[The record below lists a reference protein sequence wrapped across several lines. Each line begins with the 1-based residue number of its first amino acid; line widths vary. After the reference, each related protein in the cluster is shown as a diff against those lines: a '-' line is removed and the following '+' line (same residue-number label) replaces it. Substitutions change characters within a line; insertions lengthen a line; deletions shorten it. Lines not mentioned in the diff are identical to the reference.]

1 MWSLSYRQKWKLFL
15 VLFYDTA
22 LFIFQYN
29 DLSFIEIEEDGSL
42 RILGVQDMDAGQ
54 YTCMASNA
62 AGSTRAQVTLTV
74 GCKHML

>member
-1 MWSLSYRQKWKLFL
+1 M
-15 VLFYDTA
+15 
-22 LFIFQYN
+22 FQYN

-62 AGSTRAQVTLTV
+62 AGSTRATVTLTV
-74 GCKHML
+74 GCEYTIVLP